1 MFDRTTFRQLEALF
15 APVGNTQEQIAR
27 QVAGLLLVLR
37 LIIGLLGPVK
47 ALWDN
52 AFAVRLTG
60 VDGGQI
66 VNGLTVR
73 QWRQYS
79 AAFLAYAVFMRLPL
93 NALVALELPDG
104 SHPFAVFDSE
114 ALEGMGAMSLEQIA
128 FSEPESTS
136 PVVEVVE
143 EQPIEGAL

>member
-27 QVAGLLLVLR
+27 QVAGLRLVLR

-60 VDGGQI
+60 QEGGQI

-73 QWRQYS
+73 QWHQYS
-79 AAFLAYAVFMRLPL
+79 AAFLCYAVFMKMPL
-93 NALVALELPDG
+93 NALLALELPDG
-104 SHPFAVFDSE
+104 THPFAVFDSH
-114 ALEGMGAMSLEQIA
+114 ALEGMGNMSLEQIA

-136 PVVEVVE
+136 GVGDVV
-143 EQPIEGAL
+143 EQPIEEEI

>member
-15 APVGNTQEQIAR
+15 APVGTTQQQVAN
-27 QVAGLLLVLR
+27 QVAGLRLVLR
-37 LIIGLLGPVK
+37 LFIGLLGPVK

-60 VDGGQI
+60 QEGGAL

-79 AAFLAYAVFMRLPL
+79 AAFLCYAVFMKMPL
-93 NALVALELPDG
+93 NALLAMELPDG
-104 SHPFAVFDSE
+104 SHPFAVFDPE
-114 ALEGMGAMSLEQIA
+114 ALEGMGSMSLEQIA
-128 FSEPESTS
+128 FSEPESVV
-136 PVVEVVE
+136 PVVEEEPVE
-143 EQPIEGAL
+143 GGE

>member
-15 APVGNTQEQIAR
+15 APVGTTQQQVAN
-27 QVAGLLLVLR
+27 QVAGLRLVLR

-73 QWRQYS
+73 QWHQYS
-79 AAFLAYAVFMRLPL
+79 AAFLCYAVFMKLPL
-93 NALVALELPDG
+93 NALLALELPDG
-104 SHPFAVFDSE
+104 SHPFAVFDSH
-114 ALEGMGAMSLEQIA
+114 ALEGMGNMSLEQIA

>member
-1 MFDRTTFRQLEALF
+1 MFDRSTFRQLEALF
-15 APVGNTQEQIAR
+15 APVGTTQQ
-27 QVAGLLLVLR
+27 QVANQVRGMLLILR
-37 LIIGLLGPVK
+37 VIVSLLGPVK

-60 VDGGQI
+60 QDGGAL

-79 AAFLAYAVFMRLPL
+79 ATFLTYAVFMKLPL
-93 NALVALELPDG
+93 NALAALELPDG
-104 SHPFAVFDSE
+104 SHPFAVFDSQ
-114 ALEGMGAMSLEQIA
+114 ALEGMGNMSLEQIA

-143 EQPIEGAL
+143 E

>member
-15 APVGNTQEQIAR
+15 APVGNAQQQVAN
-27 QVAGLLLVLR
+27 QVAGLRLILR

-60 VDGGQI
+60 QDGGQL

-79 AAFLAYAVFMRLPL
+79 AAFLTYAVFMKLPL
-93 NALVALELPDG
+93 NALAALELPDG
-104 SHPFAVFDSE
+104 SHPFAVFDGE

-128 FSEPESTS
+128 FSEPEATA
-136 PVVEVVE
+136 PAVE
-143 EQPIEGAL
+143 EEGIP